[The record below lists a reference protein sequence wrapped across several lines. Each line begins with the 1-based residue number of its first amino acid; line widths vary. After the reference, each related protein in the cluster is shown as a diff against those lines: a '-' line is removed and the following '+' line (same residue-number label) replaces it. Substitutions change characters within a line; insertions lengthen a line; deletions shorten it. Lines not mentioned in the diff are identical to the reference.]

1 MAQKLLLEGKRVL
14 LAEDEEFS
22 RKVVTKMLA
31 TLGCTDLMVVGDG
44 DSAETALCEAH
55 LFDVVILDFSMPRR
69 NGLELLKA
77 IRVGEVGTV
86 PREQRVMMLTAS
98 GDYELLGAA
107 MALDIDAFVTKPI
120 SLQQMAER
128 IRGIF
133 KLWGEYKTA
142 SRYREIDTDE
152 VTRRLIAPLPKPAKA
167 ELEAEAARPK
177 RGTLTKLENV
187 RAGSLLSEDVTGPQK
202 QLVLASGSR
211 LSERLIQRL
220 VEVKDVIKVTEIWV
234 EPDEEKKP

>member
-22 RKVVTKMLA
+22 RKIVTKMLQ
-31 TLGCTDLMVVGDG
+31 TLGCAEPLVVGDG
-44 DSAETALCEAH
+44 DSAELALRESGP
-55 LFDVVILDFSMPRR
+55 FDVVILDFSMPHR
-69 NGLELLKA
+69 NGLELLKS
-77 IRVGEVGTV
+77 IRVGLDPV

-107 MALDIDAFVTKPI
+107 MALDVDAFVTKPI
-120 SLQQMAER
+120 SLPQMAER

-133 KLWGEYKTA
+133 KLWGEYKSAT
-142 SRYREIDTDE
+142 RYREIDTDE
-152 VTRRLIAPLPKPAKA
+152 VTRKLIAPAPRPAKA

-187 RAGSLLSEDVTGPQK
+187 QAGSYLSEDVTGPLK

-211 LSERLIQRL
+211 LSERLIARL
-220 VEVKDVIKVTEIWV
+220 VEVKDVTKVTEIWV

>member
-14 LAEDEEFS
+14 LAEDEDFS
-22 RKVVTKMLA
+22 RKIVGQMIGK
-31 TLGCTDLMVVGDG
+31 LGCTALTTVGEG
-44 DSAETALCEAH
+44 DSAAAALREAGP
-55 LFDVVILDFSMPRR
+55 FDMVILDFRMPNR
-69 NGLELLKA
+69 NGLELLKD
-77 IRVGEVGTV
+77 IRVGLGDV

-107 MALDIDAFVTKPI
+107 MALDVDAFVTKPI

-152 VTRRLIAPLPKPAKA
+152 VTRKLIAPTPKPAKA
-167 ELEAEAARPK
+167 DQEAEAARPK

-187 RAGSLLSEDVTGPQK
+187 RAGSYLAEDVTGPLQ

-220 VEVKDVIKVTEIWV
+220 VEVKGVTKVTEIWV
-234 EPDEEKKP
+234 EPEEEKKP